1 MLDPIIFSPNCLYQL
16 GPKLKKNMK
25 TLPSRAVPL
34 VLISFSLLHLLPP
47 PLLSLPPLPLLPPP
61 PMTAMAGGGLP
72 SGGGRAAEAAAAATG
87 PLKRQWQWDGRW
99 CTARQFPLRQIR
111 REGRPSGGGSGRRR
125 LLFCD
130 FFKYF

>member
-47 PLLSLPPLPLLPPP
+47 PLSSPSSPSPPP
-61 PMTAMAGGGLP
+61 PSSDDGDGRWRPPLRRWP
-72 SGGGRAAEAAAAATG
+72 SGGSGCSGDRAAEAAVAVGWEVVHGQAVSPPPDPTRGETVGRRERPAAAIV
-87 PLKRQWQWDGRW
+87 L
-99 CTARQFPLRQIR
+99 
-111 REGRPSGGGSGRRR
+111 
-125 LLFCD
+125 
-130 FFKYF
+130 